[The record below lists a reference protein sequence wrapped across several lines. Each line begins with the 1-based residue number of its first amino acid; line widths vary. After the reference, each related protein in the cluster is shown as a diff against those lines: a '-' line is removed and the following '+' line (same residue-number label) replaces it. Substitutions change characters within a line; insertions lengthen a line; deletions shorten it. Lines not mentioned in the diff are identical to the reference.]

1 METKDNDERVEAVDP
16 TTNVNPTV
24 LSAKRIAL
32 NAKIMALMPEFL
44 QDTAILAEEFSRLR
58 QADAA
63 PRTTPCQSFL
73 SSVSTYGLW
82 AASGVAAAASR
93 AVDCFSSKKTKP

>member
-16 TTNVNPTV
+16 TTNVNPTAP
-24 LSAKRIAL
+24 SSEEMEE
-32 NAKIMALMPEFL
+32 MALVSEFL
-44 QDTAILAEEFSRLR
+44 QASARLAELVSRRR

-63 PRTTPCQSFL
+63 RRITPCQSFL